1 MAKSSVGKRE
11 TKKSRELTTQNP
23 ALFCSLVAE
32 VLGRD
37 PQEISLETALISGE
51 HGADS
56 VQLVELCVRLED
68 WAESEGFQFDWTSE
82 KAMSATTGIFRT
94 VGSLFEE
101 FVRQGS
107 GPDS

>member
-1 MAKSSVGKRE
+1 MNKPD
-11 TKKSRELTTQNP
+11 P
-23 ALFCSLVAE
+23 AIFCSLVAE

-37 PQEISLETALISGE
+37 PQDISLETALISGQQ
-51 HGADS
+51 GADS

-68 WAESEGFQFDWTSE
+68 WAELEGFEFDWTSE
-82 KAMSATTGIFRT
+82 KAMSATTGVFRT

-101 FVRQGS
+101 FARQGS